1 MSHSQ
6 LLVGSW
12 QRKQKEKEQCN
23 KTLKHTKHKI
33 KGRLWL
39 VVGKEN
45 KKNSA
50 MNYKNIQNTKSD
62 GEIMSHSQL
71 LVGSWQRKQK
81 EKEQCNK
88 TLKHTKHK
96 IKGRLWLVVGK
107 ENKKNSAM
115 NYKNIQNTKSDG
127 EIMSHSQLLVGSWQ
141 RRESS
146 WQRNCPLI
154 EILTTSQK

>member
-1 MSHSQ
+1 M
-6 LLVGSW
+6 VGSQ
-12 QRKQKEKEQCN
+12 QRKQKEQCN
-23 KTLKHTKHKI
+23 ELK
-33 KGRLWL
+33 
-39 VVGKEN
+39 
-45 KKNSA
+45 
-50 MNYKNIQNTKSD
+50 KNIQNTKSD

-115 NYKNIQNTKSDG
+115 N
-127 EIMSHSQLLVGSWQ
+127 
-141 RRESS
+141 
-146 WQRNCPLI
+146 
-154 EILTTSQK
+154 